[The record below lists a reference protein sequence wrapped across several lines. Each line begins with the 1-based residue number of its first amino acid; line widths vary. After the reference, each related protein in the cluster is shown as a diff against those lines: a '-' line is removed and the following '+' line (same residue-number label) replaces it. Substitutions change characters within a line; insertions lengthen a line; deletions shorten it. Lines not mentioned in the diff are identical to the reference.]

1 LQLPLNRH
9 RSSLK
14 SSLALCVMGLLLL
27 AAPASASHL
36 KGGSVSAA
44 IGANGHLTGQVE
56 LIYRAA
62 GACPAA
68 AGQLVGGSVQVSGP
82 AGFSAAGPITN
93 VAMTACLPSTK
104 TEGGDYDVDLSAAA
118 DGTYTVTYSNCCRV
132 TPIANVAGGAAGN
145 TSFTATIQKSGSTV
159 TATPSLTS
167 NVALGVSTHAAYDQN
182 LNATSPGGGPLTYL
196 LLQSATPAQPDYDA
210 TAPGTNIV
218 SIDAAGHVS
227 IPGGTTSGLTPGTAY
242 VYKVRVTNAAGNSAE
257 REILLTV
264 SNNNVPVLG
273 GPASPA
279 TVMAGTTTTLNFTA
293 TDAEGAQLVTIQPSG
308 LPAWGA
314 VNTTAANPAAATITL
329 TPPAATT
336 PQDIAIN
343 VDATDNDA
351 TAPMTDS
358 RTLTL
363 HVIAP
368 VLHTTLGTV
377 PAALSNDPSP
387 AVSFT
392 GDPPEATFECSL
404 DGGAWT
410 ACASPWSPGAPLA
423 DGAHT
428 LRVRAVLGGQTQPDP
443 VSASWTTDTTP
454 PAAPA
459 LLATPPAKGTAT
471 SGTITFSGEPG
482 GTFSCRLDGG
492 EWTTCTSPLRY
503 AGLAVGSHSA
513 QVRQTDA
520 VGNVGSAATAA
531 WTVTA
536 ATAEPPPSSTQRLAV
551 QAPTAIITASNRP
564 SVGCRAIG
572 GALKS
577 CAVRAYVRVPRRRS
591 KPGSLSGSSVSVRV
605 LVGYGRV
612 GAVAA
617 GHSEPVRLTLTP
629 RGRRLLSRLGGVK
642 VELRIAGRG
651 ATGRTLRTTD
661 RVRLLPEQARVVTS
675 PGLFG
680 PNSAAMSASGRRSV
694 RRLARR
700 LAHVKSV
707 VCTGYADSTGASGYN
722 VSLALSRARA
732 VCGALHALRP
742 SLAVRVRSAGE
753 NRPKASNRT
762 SAGRAENRRVEL
774 RLHYRRR

>member
-1 LQLPLNRH
+1 MQLPLNRH
-9 RSSLK
+9 PSSLR
-14 SSLALCVMGLLLL
+14 SSLALCVVGLLLL
-27 AAPASASHL
+27 AAPASASHI

-44 IGANGHLTGQVE
+44 IGADGHLTGHVE
-56 LIYRAA
+56 LIYRSA

-68 AGQLVGGSVQVSGP
+68 AGQLVGGNVQVAGP
-82 AGFSAAGPITN
+82 AGFSVAGPLAN
-93 VAMTACLPSTK
+93 VTTTACLPSTK

-118 DGTYTVTYSNCCRV
+118 DGTYTITYSNCCRV

-145 TSFTATIQKSGSTV
+145 TSFTATIHKAGASV

-167 NVALGVSTHAAYDQN
+167 NVALGVSTHAAYEQN
-182 LNATSPGGGPLTYL
+182 LNASSPGGGALTYL
-196 LLQSATPAQPDYDA
+196 LLQSTTPAQPDYDA
-210 TAPGTNIV
+210 TAPSTNLV
-218 SIDAAGHVS
+218 SIDATGHVS
-227 IPGGTTSGLTPGTAY
+227 IPAGTTSGLVAGTAY
-242 VYKVRVTNAAGNSAE
+242 VYKVRVTNAAGDSAE
-257 REILLTV
+257 REVLLTV
-264 SNNNVPVLG
+264 SNNNVPALA

-293 TDAEGAQLVTIQPSG
+293 SDPDGAQLVTILPSG
-308 LPAWGA
+308 LPVWAA
-314 VNTTAANPAAATITL
+314 VTATAGNPGAAAITL
-329 TPPAATT
+329 TPPAATAA
-336 PQDIAIN
+336 QDISVN

-377 PAALSNDPSP
+377 PAALSNDPAP
-387 AVSFT
+387 TVSFT

-410 ACASPWSPGAPLA
+410 ACVSPWSPGASLA
-423 DGAHT
+423 DGPHT
-428 LRVRAVLGGQTQPDP
+428 LRVRAVLGGQTQPDS

-454 PAAPA
+454 PAAPT
-459 LLATPPAKGTAT
+459 LLGTPAAKGTAT

-482 GTFSCRLDGG
+482 GTFSCRLDEG

-503 AGLAVGSHSA
+503 AGLALGSHSA

-536 ATAEPPPSSTQRLAV
+536 AEPPPSATQRLAV
-551 QAPTAIITASNRP
+551 QAPAAIITASNRP

-577 CAVRAYVRVPRRRS
+577 CTVRAYVRVPSRHGKRG
-591 KPGSLSGSSVSVRV
+591 PLTGSSATVRV

-651 ATGRTLRTTD
+651 TTGRTLRTTD

-694 RRLARR
+694 RRLSRR

-707 VCTGYADSTGASGYN
+707 VCTGYADSTGSSGYN
-722 VSLALSRARA
+722 VSLALARARA
-732 VCGALHALRP
+732 ICGALHGLHP
-742 SLAVRVRSAGE
+742 KIAVRVRSAGE

>member
-1 LQLPLNRH
+1 MNTPLNRH

-14 SSLALCVMGLLLL
+14 SSLALCVAALLVL
-27 AAPASASHL
+27 AAPASASHI

-44 IGANGHLTGQVE
+44 MGANQHLTGHVE

-68 AGQLVGGSVQVSGP
+68 AGQLAGGSVTVAGP
-82 AGFSAAGPITN
+82 AGFSATPAITN

-104 TEGGDYDVDLSAAA
+104 TEGGDYDLDLSSAA

-145 TSFTATIQKSGSTV
+145 TSYTATIQKAGASV

-167 NVALGVSTHAAYDQN
+167 NVALGISTHAAYEQN
-182 LNATSPGGGPLTYL
+182 LNATVPGGGPLTYL

-210 TAPGTNIV
+210 TAPSTNIV
-218 SIDAAGHVS
+218 SIDATGHVS
-227 IPGGTTSGLTPGTAY
+227 IPAGTTSGLVAGTVY
-242 VYKVRVTNAAGNSAE
+242 VYKVRVATAAGDSAE

-264 SNNNVPVLG
+264 SNNNVPALA
-273 GPASPA
+273 GPSSPV
-279 TVMAGTTTTLNFTA
+279 TVMAGTTTRLEFTA

-314 VNTTAANPAAATITL
+314 VSTTAANPAAATITL

-336 PQDIAIN
+336 PQDISIN

-368 VLHTTLGTV
+368 VLHTTLGSV

-387 AVSFT
+387 TVTFT

-404 DGGAWT
+404 DDGAWA
-410 ACASPWSPGAPLA
+410 ACTSPWSPGTPLT
-423 DGAHT
+423 DGPHT

-443 VSASWTTDTTP
+443 VSASWTTDAT
-454 PAAPA
+454 APVA
-459 LLATPPAKGTAT
+459 PTLIATPAAKGTAT
-471 SGTITFSGEPG
+471 SGTITFSGEVG
-482 GTFSCRLDGG
+482 GTFSCRLDN
-492 EWTTCTSPLRY
+492 EDFKPCTSPLRY
-503 AGLAVGSHSA
+503 AGLALGAHSA

-520 VGNVGSAATAA
+520 AGNIGSPATATWTIVAATP
-531 WTVTA
+531 
-536 ATAEPPPSSTQRLAV
+536 ATPPTTSQRLAV
-551 QAPTAIITASNRP
+551 QAPAAIISASNKP

-577 CAVRAYVRVPRRRS
+577 CTVRAYVRVPSRRGKR
-591 KPGSLSGSSVSVRV
+591 GSLSGSSATVRV

-617 GHSEPVRLTLTP
+617 GDSEPVRLTLTP
-629 RGRRLLSRLGGVK
+629 RGRRLLSRLGGVR

-651 ATGRTLRTTD
+651 TAGRTLRTTD
-661 RVRLLPEQARVVTS
+661 RVRLLPEQARVVTA
-675 PGLFG
+675 PGLFAS
-680 PNSAAMSASGRRSV
+680 NSAAMSASGRRSV
-694 RRLARR
+694 RRIARR

-707 VCTGYADSTGASGYN
+707 VCTGYADSTGDSGYN
-722 VSLALSRARA
+722 VSVALARARA

-742 SLAVRVRSAGE
+742 KLAVRLRSAGE
-753 NRPKASNRT
+753 NRPAASNRT
-762 SAGRAENRRVEL
+762 AAGRAENRRVEL
-774 RLHYRRR
+774 RLRYR